1 MQILAISGSLRA
13 ASINTALLRA
23 TMIVAPSSIT
33 VSLYAGLRS
42 LPPFDPDVEMA
53 SIDDPSLMPAS
64 VAAFGVAL
72 RAADA
77 VIFSTPEYAHG
88 LPGVLKNA
96 LDWVVGSGEF
106 VGKRVAIFN
115 ASAYGTFAHASL
127 LETLTVMSARV
138 VADAAATC
146 TTLHRSMTDMEIV
159 ADVLVA
165 HSLTRALDMLAAS
178 VRAG

>member
-1 MQILAISGSLRA
+1 MHILAISGSLRA

-23 TMIVAPSSIT
+23 AMIVTPSSLT
-33 VSLYAGLRS
+33 VSLYDDLRS
-42 LPPFDPDVEMA
+42 LPPFEPDVEMA
-53 SIDDPSLMPAS
+53 SVDDPSLTPLS
-64 VAAFGVAL
+64 VSAFGVAL

-106 VGKRVAIFN
+106 VDKPVALFN
-115 ASAYGTFAHASL
+115 ASAYGTYAQASL
-127 LETLTVMSARV
+127 IETLTVMSARLIEN
-138 VADAAATC
+138 ASMTC
-146 TTLHRSMTDMEIV
+146 TTLHRSMTAVEIV
-159 ADVLVA
+159 ANREVVHA
-165 HSLTRALDMLAAS
+165 LTGAFETLAAS